1 MEGLRDRKVAV
12 IGATGFIGSHLTER
26 LVECGAEVLAV
37 ARTRE
42 RLENL
47 ADVLPKIHFTLADAA
62 VRESIADVFHDFR
75 PAKVFHLASGRDQH
89 ETFDQMRNSLRQ
101 NTEVVINA
109 LEISAAAKVETF
121 VFCVSSKVYGNCETS
136 YSEDTPDDPVCSYAI
151 AKSAAWRFCKLYST
165 LSGGHV
171 VALRPT
177 MVYGPRQNL
186 NLVSYLLTQIQRQVP
201 VALQGGWQTRDP
213 LYVDDAVEAFL
224 RAAIAPAA
232 RNRAIPIAGG
242 EEMTIAD
249 ISRRIAATLGEEIQI
264 VSEADA
270 VRPTEIFRS
279 CCDNRDAER
288 LLMGWQPRISLE
300 QGVARLAAMPAAA
313 RAAAVGT

>member
-1 MEGLRDRKVAV
+1 MECLRDCKVAV

-42 RLENL
+42 RLANL
-47 ADVLPKIHFTLADAA
+47 AAVLPRIHLTLADATE
-62 VRESIADVFHDFR
+62 RESIADVFRDFL
-75 PAKVFHLASGRDQH
+75 PEKVFHLASGRDGH
-89 ETFDQMRNSLRQ
+89 ETFDQMRTSLRQ
-101 NTEVVINA
+101 NAEAVINV

-121 VFCVSSKVYGNCETS
+121 VFCDSSKVYGNCQTS

-151 AKSAAWRFCKLYST
+151 AKSAAWRFCKLYSAV
-165 LSGGHV
+165 SGGHV

-177 MVYGPRQNL
+177 MIYGPRQNL
-186 NLVSYLLTQIQRQVP
+186 NLVSYLLAQIPRQTP

-213 LYVDDAVEAFL
+213 LYVDDAVEALL

-232 RNRAIPIAGG
+232 RNRAIPISGG

-249 ISRRIAATLGEEIQI
+249 ICRRAAAALGEEVEI
-264 VSEADA
+264 VSEPAA
-270 VRPTEIFRS
+270 VRLTEVFRS
-279 CCDNRDAER
+279 CCDNVDAER
-288 LLMGWQPRISLE
+288 LLMGWRPRISLE
-300 QGVARLAAMPAAA
+300 QGLARLAGMPAAV
-313 RAAAVGT
+313 RAASVGA